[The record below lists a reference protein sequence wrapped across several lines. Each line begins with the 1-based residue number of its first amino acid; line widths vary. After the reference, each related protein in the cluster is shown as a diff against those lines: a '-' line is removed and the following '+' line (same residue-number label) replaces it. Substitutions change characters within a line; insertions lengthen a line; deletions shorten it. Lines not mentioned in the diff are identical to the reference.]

1 MSVVCRY
8 HHISGD
14 NNIESMI
21 ACFPIQTQDAR
32 WASCDL
38 QRFPWAVGD
47 LAACLLWSGPGGY
60 RPDGLPPASRR
71 HAGGKPRH
79 TSRGHATPRSGK
91 DHDI

>member
-60 RPDGLPPASRR
+60 RPDGLPRASRR
-71 HAGGKPRH
+71 HAGGKPRR